1 MSLAEVVAWV
11 MLAVLIGWLAI
22 VLYATFRQVDGEARE
37 AARRDR

>member
-11 MLAVLIGWLAI
+11 MFAILIAWLGL
-22 VLYATFRQVDGEARE
+22 VLYATLRQLDGERRA